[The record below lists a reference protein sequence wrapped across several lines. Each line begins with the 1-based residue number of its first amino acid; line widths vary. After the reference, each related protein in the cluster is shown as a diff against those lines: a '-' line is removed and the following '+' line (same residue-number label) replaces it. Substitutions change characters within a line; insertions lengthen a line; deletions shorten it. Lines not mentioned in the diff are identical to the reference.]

1 VILLLPVGVLAISS
15 ASILIRLTPADPLAI
30 AFWRLAFATSI
41 VLAVGA
47 VKGLE
52 LPRGRYLTY
61 SLLSGVFLAVH
72 FLSWIPSLF
81 LTTVTASTT
90 LVNIHPIVVLFLS
103 RSLGERINRAT
114 VAGVLVATVGAI
126 LITFSPG
133 GLLGDLLAVVG
144 ALSFAGY
151 LAIGRVVRA
160 SVGTLG
166 YVAVAY
172 GAAALVSL
180 GVGLA
185 LRVNLVNYDWHTF
198 FMFLLIASIPMMLGH
213 TVFNYLLGRYRA
225 VTIAASTLGEPI
237 GATLLAALVLGESP
251 MGDAVFDLFG
261 VSVTLPLQAMGIV
274 VTLLGLFAVVREEI
288 KVSK

>member
-1 VILLLPVGVLAISS
+1 VLWLLPVGVLAISS
-15 ASILIRLTPADPLAI
+15 ASILIRLTQADPVAI
-30 AFWRLAFATSI
+30 TFWRLAFATFI
-41 VLAVGA
+41 VLAAGA

-52 LPRGRYLTY
+52 LPRGRDLTY

-81 LTTVTASTT
+81 LTTVAASTT
-90 LVNIHPIVVLFLS
+90 LVNIHPIVMLLLS

-114 VAGVLVATVGAI
+114 AAGVLATTVGAI

-151 LAIGRVVRA
+151 LAMGRVVRA

-172 GAAALVSL
+172 GTAALVSL

-185 LRVNLVNYDWHTF
+185 LHINLVSYDWHTF
-198 FMFLLIASIPMMLGH
+198 FMFLLIASIPMMFGH

-225 VTIAASTLGEPI
+225 VTIAASTLGEPM
-237 GATLLAALVLGESP
+237 GATLLAVPILGEVP
-251 MGDAVFDLFG
+251 TGTVTLGAQG
-261 VSVTLPLQAMGIV
+261 VALPLQAIGIA
-274 VTLLGLFAVVREEI
+274 VTLLGLFVVIREEI
-288 KVSK
+288 KASK